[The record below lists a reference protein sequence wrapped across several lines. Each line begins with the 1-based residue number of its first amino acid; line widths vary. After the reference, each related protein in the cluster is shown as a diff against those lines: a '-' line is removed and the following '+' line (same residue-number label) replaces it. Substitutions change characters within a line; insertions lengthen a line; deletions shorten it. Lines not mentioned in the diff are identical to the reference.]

1 MGKSR
6 PAAPPIV
13 DPNQLIQQDA
23 AANRITQFS
32 PYGNLLFGSVGDQG
46 QFVQGDVPEGGQAA
60 AFTQETPFQS
70 QLRMLQENV
79 GLGLGNIASQRLGLP
94 TTYSIAPG
102 QQPMGIVPTGPND
115 KPTESPLPPPNFEP
129 GMVDYPRP
137 YASDGKLPEQPDIYQ
152 LQRGMMIGPDI
163 DQRPVPGGLNIGQTI
178 NQASGV
184 VPQQTTGF
192 INVDP
197 TNPFTGPITTG
208 DLPSYSYQDATNL
221 PAFQSQLLGAGT
233 GPTALNLAGLPS
245 MQSSVTGA
253 DPLQRSLDTA
263 GLPTLPTDF
272 EDTRRQVTQSV
283 FDRQLGLLQPEFTR
297 QRDQLEQNLADR
309 GLPIG
314 GEAYNQAIDRLE
326 RQQGEQQ
333 QRLAQQAD
341 ITGGQEAS
349 RLFNMASSA
358 RGQLFG
364 EAGQQANL
372 GNQAIQ
378 QELSNRLALA
388 NLTNQARGQGFT
400 ERAAQGEFGLAGQQ
414 QAFGQ
419 QAANVAQQ
427 NAARQQ
433 LVADQMRRNELQ
445 NQARQALLNER
456 VGLRGQQFNELA
468 ALLGGPQIQQPTFFA
483 PSAVNTI
490 GANQLAQ
497 SASANAFNQG
507 MANYSSGL
515 GGLFDLAGSLGSA
528 YLLR

>member
-6 PAAPPIV
+6 PSAPPVV

-46 QFVQGDVPEGGQAA
+46 QFVQGQVPEDGMAA

-79 GLGLGNIASQRLGLP
+79 GLGLGNIANQRLGLP

-102 QQPMGIVPTGPND
+102 QQP
-115 KPTESPLPPPNFEP
+115 
-129 GMVDYPRP
+129 
-137 YASDGKLPEQPDIYQ
+137 
-152 LQRGMMIGPDI
+152 
-163 DQRPVPGGLNIGQTI
+163 
-178 NQASGV
+178 
-184 VPQQTTGF
+184 QTTDPRIKREDYDPVLMPMDYSTGEQF
-192 INVDP
+192 GSSMQQESFDQADP
-197 TNPFTGPITTG
+197 TNPFTGPMTTS
-208 DLPSYSYQDATNL
+208 DLPEYSYQDATNL
-221 PAFQSQLLGAGT
+221 PAFESQLPGAGT
-233 GPTALNLAGLPS
+233 GPTSLNVDALPA

-253 DPLQRSLDTA
+253 DPLQRSLDTT

-272 EDTRRQVTQSV
+272 EGTRQNVSNTVYQ
-283 FDRQLGLLQPEFTR
+283 RQLGLLQPEFTAQR
-297 QRDQLEQNLADR
+297 QQLEQNLADR

-314 GEAYNQAIDRLE
+314 GEAYSSALDRLD
-326 RQQGEQQ
+326 RSQGEQK

-341 ITGGQEAS
+341 IMGGQEAS
-349 RLFNMASSA
+349 RLFGQASQA
-358 RGQLFG
+358 RGQMFG
-364 EAGQQANL
+364 EAGQQASL
-372 GNQAIQ
+372 QNQAIQ
-378 QELSNRLALA
+378 QELSNRLAQA
-388 NLTNQARGQGFT
+388 NLANQARGQGFQ

-427 NAARQQ
+427 NQARQQ
-433 LVADQMRRNELQ
+433 AVADQMRANELQ
-445 NQARQALLNER
+445 NQQRQAQLNER
-456 VGLRGQQFNELA
+456 MGLRGQQFNELA

-483 PSAVNTI
+483 PSAVNTL

-497 SASANAFNQG
+497 QGAMNAYNQG
-507 MANYSSGL
+507 MANYGSGM

>member
-6 PAAPPIV
+6 PQAPPYV
-13 DPNQLIQQDA
+13 DPSTLIQQDA
-23 AANRITQFS
+23 NANRITQFS

-46 QFVQGDVPEGGQAA
+46 QFVQGALPEGGQAA

-79 GLGLGNIASQRLGLP
+79 GLGLGNIANQRLGLP

-102 QQPMGIVPTGPND
+102 QQPMGTTPLDQFGPGG
-115 KPTESPLPPPNFEP
+115 ESQLAQFNTP
-129 GMVDYPRP
+129 
-137 YASDGKLPEQPDIYQ
+137 DGKLPEQPDIFQ
-152 LQRGMMIGPDI
+152 IQRGMAIGPDI
-163 DQRPVPGGLNIGQTI
+163 DQRQTPGISNIDQQAQT
-178 NQASGV
+178 NQFQRV
-184 VPQQTTGF
+184 IQQPTTAF
-192 INVDP
+192 SAADP
-197 TNPFTGPITTG
+197 TNPFTGPLTTG

-221 PAFQSQLLGAGT
+221 PAFQSQLPGAGDVQT
-233 GPTALNLAGLPS
+233 SLNVPDNLP
-245 MQSSVTGA
+245 Q
-253 DPLQRSLDTA
+253 
-263 GLPTLPTDF
+263 LPTDF
-272 EDTRRQVTQSV
+272 ADTRRQVTQSV

-314 GEAYNQAIDRLE
+314 GEAYNQALDRLD

-341 ITGGQEAS
+341 IAGGQEAS

-358 RGQLFG
+358 RGQLFR
-364 EAGQQANL
+364 EA
-372 GNQAIQ
+372 
-378 QELSNRLALA
+378 
-388 NLTNQARGQGFT
+388 
-400 ERAAQGEFGLAGQQ
+400 AAEGEFGRAGQQ

-433 LVADQMRRNELQ
+433 QIADQLRANELQ
-445 NQARQALLNER
+445 NQSRQAQLNER
-456 VGLRGQQFNELA
+456 MGLRGLQFNELA

-497 SASANAFNQG
+497 QSAANAYNQQ
-507 MANYSSGL
+507 MQNYSSGM

-528 YLLR
+528 YITGGFA

>member
-6 PAAPPIV
+6 PQAPPFV
-13 DPNQLIQQDA
+13 DPSTLVQQDA
-23 AANRITQFS
+23 SANRITQFS

-46 QFVQGDVPEGGQAA
+46 QFVQGALPEDGQAA

-70 QLRMLQENV
+70 QLRSQQEAI
-79 GLGLGNIASQRLGLP
+79 GLGLATEAGQQFDQLAAQTPFDFTQGLP
-94 TTYSIAPG
+94 EYS
-102 QQPMGIVPTGPND
+102 
-115 KPTESPLPPPNFEP
+115 F
-129 GMVDYPRP
+129 
-137 YASDGKLPEQPDIYQ
+137 
-152 LQRGMMIGPDI
+152 
-163 DQRPVPGGLNIGQTI
+163 
-178 NQASGV
+178 
-184 VPQQTTGF
+184 
-192 INVDP
+192 
-197 TNPFTGPITTG
+197 
-208 DLPSYSYQDATNL
+208 QDATNL
-221 PAFQSQLLGAGT
+221 PAFQSQLLGAGDVQT
-233 GPTALNLAGLPS
+233 SLNVPNNLP
-245 MQSSVTGA
+245 Q
-253 DPLQRSLDTA
+253 
-263 GLPTLPTDF
+263 LPTDF

-314 GEAYNQAIDRLE
+314 GEAYNQAVDRLE

-341 ITGGQEAS
+341 VAGGQEAS

-358 RGQLFG
+358 RGQLFR
-364 EAGQQANL
+364 EA
-372 GNQAIQ
+372 
-378 QELSNRLALA
+378 
-388 NLTNQARGQGFT
+388 
-400 ERAAQGEFGLAGQQ
+400 AAQGEFGLAGQQ
-414 QAFGQ
+414 QQFGQ

-433 LVADQMRRNELQ
+433 QIADQLRANELQ
-445 NQARQALLNER
+445 NQQRQAQLNER
-456 VGLRGQQFNELA
+456 IGLRGQGFNELA

-497 SASANAFNQG
+497 SAAANAHNQG

>member
-6 PAAPPIV
+6 PQIPPTPNPSDLIAA
-13 DPNQLIQQDA
+13 DA
-23 AANRITQFS
+23 SANRITQFT

-46 QFVQGDVPEGGQAA
+46 QFVQGAVPEDGMAA

-79 GLGLGNIASQRLGLP
+79 GLGLGATAAQRLGLP
-94 TTYSIAPG
+94 TNTSIAPG
-102 QQPMGIVPTGPND
+102 QGANVVGDMVQQGEIGIN
-115 KPTESPLPPPNFEP
+115 PPP
-129 GMVDYPRP
+129 
-137 YASDGKLPEQPDIYQ
+137 
-152 LQRGMMIGPDI
+152 MM
-163 DQRPVPGGLNIGQTI
+163 
-178 NQASGV
+178 S
-184 VPQQTTGF
+184 
-192 INVDP
+192 DP
-197 TNPFTGPITTG
+197 TNPFTGPVTTS
-208 DLPSYSYQDATNL
+208 DLPSFSFQDATNL
-221 PAFQSQLLGAGT
+221 PAFQSQLPGAGDVQT
-233 GPTALNLAGLPS
+233 SLNVP
-245 MQSSVTGA
+245 Q
-253 DPLQRSLDTA
+253 
-263 GLPTLPTDF
+263 LPTLPTDF

-326 RQQGEQQ
+326 RQQGEQR

-341 ITGGQEAS
+341 VAGGQEAS

-358 RGQLFG
+358 RGQLFR
-364 EAGQQANL
+364 EA
-372 GNQAIQ
+372 
-378 QELSNRLALA
+378 
-388 NLTNQARGQGFT
+388 
-400 ERAAQGEFGLAGQQ
+400 AAEGEFGLAGQQ
-414 QAFGQ
+414 QQFGQ

-433 LVADQMRRNELQ
+433 QIADQLRANEL
-445 NQARQALLNER
+445 NNMARQAQLNER
-456 VGLRGQQFNELA
+456 LGLRNLQFNELA

-483 PSAVNTI
+483 PSAVNTL

-497 SASANAFNQG
+497 SAAANAFNQG

-528 YLLR
+528 YILR